1 MKKIISAAAAL
12 AIAAGSLAACNNED
26 LKSGETSS
34 EMMTPSSEM
43 MAPESDSM
51 DKDSMKSDEMMAPES
66 DAKTSDSMMSDEMAH

>member
-26 LKSGETSS
+26 SKSGETSS

-43 MAPESDSM
+43 
-51 DKDSMKSDEMMAPES
+51 
-66 DAKTSDSMMSDEMAH
+66 AH